1 MSVEPGIVDTNVLVY
16 AVNADALQHAAAR
29 ALIDTA
35 RDGSSTLYVSSQILC
50 EFFSTVTNPKRV
62 AHPRTPAEA
71 LDALSDLLSFLH
83 VLPIPAQTV
92 DGWMQLLRER
102 PVIGG
107 NVFDLQIAATM
118 KVNDITRIYT
128 FNVDDFEPIPGL
140 AVVVP

>member
-16 AVNADALQHAAAR
+16 AVNADAPQHAAAR

-35 RDGSSTLYVSSQILC
+35 RDGASALYVSSQILC
-50 EFFSTVTNPKRV
+50 EFYSTVTNPKRV

-71 LDALSDLLSFLH
+71 LDALSDLVSFLH

-92 DGWMQLLRER
+92 AAWMQLLRER

-107 NVFDLQIAATM
+107 DVFDLKIAL
-118 KVNDITRIYT
+118 RR
-128 FNVDDFEPIPGL
+128 
-140 AVVVP
+140 